1 MKPHISR
8 RKFLAAAGA
17 SALALPFLRALP
29 GYAQTSEKKY
39 LILLFSGNGRVRH
52 TWGADLVGPE
62 PGNITLRK
70 TFASLEPYKSY
81 ITVVNG
87 LYNKS
92 ADDIGGTHEG
102 GMESLWTASTSSNGG
117 PSIDQIVA
125 PVLGG
130 VRKSLEFRVMSM
142 EDETTRTRNN
152 RMIYDMNGVPI
163 DPREDAASAVD
174 QLFAGIG
181 GSMVDPAV
189 ERNDRIR
196 AEVFNQITTEL
207 GALKPRLCAEDQV
220 HLEALRAGWD
230 TVQANLAAAKGL
242 ECTRPNETSNS
253 GNYFRDRS
261 RSMID
266 VMVMSLAC
274 DLTRTASL
282 QWSQG
287 LSNLVASWAG
297 ISEKHHDL
305 SHQQPL
311 HEQFIYQTPYPE
323 LAVKDDYDNPTP
335 EQLQTHGP
343 IWDKLDVMNTFY
355 AEEFAYLLKR
365 LSEFPVAGG
374 KTLLDQTLIA
384 WSSEIDNGNS
394 HDHLD
399 MPFLLAG
406 GGGGRLKRGT
416 VVSYPRGLNWGEDIN
431 KHPPGQ
437 RYHND
442 LLVTIAQILGAT
454 DVTSIGASIY
464 NQGPLTELIV

>member
-1 MKPHISR
+1 MKPHLSR
-8 RKFLAAAGA
+8 RKFLAAAGG
-17 SALALPFLRALP
+17 SALVLPFLRALP

-52 TWGADLVGPE
+52 TWGADLNGPE
-62 PGNITLRK
+62 TGNITLRS
-70 TFASLEPYKSY
+70 TFASLEPYKDY
-81 ITVVNG
+81 ITVING

-102 GMESLWTASTSSNGG
+102 GVQSLWTGVTSAGGG
-117 PSIDQIVA
+117 PSVDQLVG

-130 VRKSLEFRVMSM
+130 VRKSLEFRVMSN
-142 EDETTRTRNN
+142 EDELNRTPNN
-152 RMIYDMNGVPI
+152 RMIFDTNGVPM

-181 GSMVDPAV
+181 GTMVDPAV
-189 ERNDRIR
+189 ARNERIR
-196 AEVFNQITTEL
+196 AEVFGQLASEL
-207 GALKPRLCAEDQV
+207 GTLKPRLCAEDQV

-230 TVQANLAAAKGL
+230 TVQKNLADAKML

-261 RSMID
+261 RSLID

-297 ISEKHHDL
+297 ISEKHHDI
-305 SHQQPL
+305 SHAQPN
-311 HEQFIYQTPYPE
+311 HEGFIYQTPYPE
-323 LAVKDDYDNPTP
+323 LAIKDDYDNPTAAQR
-335 EQLQTHGP
+335 EQFGP
-343 IWDKLDVMNTFY
+343 VWDKLDVMNTFY
-355 AEEFAYLLKR
+355 AEEFAYLLQR
-365 LSEFPVAGG
+365 LSSFPVAGG

-384 WSSEIDNGNS
+384 WGSEIDNGSS

-399 MPFLLAG
+399 MPFILAG

-416 VVSYPRGLNWGEDIN
+416 VVTYPRGRNYGEEIN

-442 LLVTIAQILGAT
+442 LLVTIAQILGA
-454 DVTSIGASIY
+454 DISSVGASIY